1 MMSSLLPRH
10 GVLTWWRTL
19 KFRIVALCLV
29 AGLGATAATI
39 AVVQHAER
47 AALQQ
52 VWQERARLDTER
64 SDAAVAA
71 HLERLRQVLA
81 GAATRIDPAML
92 AHPTALADVLR
103 SSPDFVAAFE
113 ASVVTDAQGQAV
125 LSLDKGQASAT
136 LPHLAQREYFARA
149 WQAMQPVV
157 SRPYRGDVIKQPVI
171 AVAQALHAADG
182 KPYGLISGSVRLGA
196 PDLLAEAVLPDSQ
209 AGLSLVIDRD
219 GTVLAHADATQAL
232 ARAEELPALAQAM
245 QQWVGLGRPDVAS
258 LPVGG
263 EAARLASFVRIA
275 GSDWLVLRISNQA
288 DAWAWLQA
296 AQRGI
301 TRSAVLLTLPV
312 LALCTFLAWLMTR
325 PLGELRRRTEHAL
338 VHDHHATPPAPWPRM
353 GGEVGALAQ
362 AFEQVIEQSRT
373 RHQAAQDMLARLEAV
388 LNHAQAGVA
397 FTRLSHF
404 ELVSRHFCVTLG
416 VEPAQVIGKPT
427 RVIYPSDEAYQA
439 LADKARPAFMT
450 KGAYEGELELVRGNG
465 EVFWASMRGR
475 AVVPGNLAAGT
486 IWIIEDIT
494 QARAQREQLTQA
506 AHHDVLTGL
515 TNRRAFEA
523 LLAKAVAVC
532 EQAPF
537 SALFMD
543 LDGFKQVN
551 DTAGH
556 AAGDALLKGI
566 AQRLEASV
574 RQSDTVARLGG
585 DEFAVLLPR
594 CPAPQAM
601 RVAEKLRAAVEVAV
615 LQWEGAEYTVG
626 ASIGMVHVEGHYK
639 DAAEVL
645 RAADAACYAA
655 KRGGRNQ
662 VVNHADMPAFVATG
676 PSQPAVLDEA
686 AA

>member
-1 MMSSLLPRH
+1 MFASLQRPPALA
-10 GVLTWWRTL
+10 WWRSL
-19 KFRIVALCLV
+19 KFRIVALCVL
-29 AGLGATAATI
+29 AGLGATASTI
-39 AVVQHAER
+39 VVVQHTER
-47 AALQQ
+47 ATFLQL
-52 VWQERARLDTER
+52 WQDRARLEAER
-64 SDAAVAA
+64 HAAEVAA
-71 HLERLRQVLA
+71 RLVRLKQVLA

-92 AHPTALADVLR
+92 AQPDTLADVLR
-103 SSPDFVAAFE
+103 GSPDFVGAFE
-113 ASVVTDAQGQAV
+113 AAVVTDASGQS
-125 LSLDKGQASAT
+125 LLRLDKGRPSNA
-136 LPHLAQREYFARA
+136 LPQLGQTEYFAHA
-149 WQAMQPVV
+149 MASTLPVTSQPFVGQLLKLPLVAVVQALRGADG
-157 SRPYRGDVIKQPVI
+157 RPYGV
-171 AVAQALHAADG
+171 LAA
-182 KPYGLISGSVRLGA
+182 SVRLGR
-196 PDLLAEAVLPDSQ
+196 PDLLASAVRAESEG
-209 AGLSLVIDRD
+209 GLSVVIDRD
-219 GTVLAHADATQAL
+219 GVVLAHPDATQAM
-232 ARAEELPALAQAM
+232 ARAADLPALADAM
-245 QQWVGLGRPDVAS
+245 RNWVAQDRPNLAS
-258 LPVGG
+258 LPMGAQATQV
-263 EAARLASFVRIA
+263 ASFARIA
-275 GSDWLVLRISNQA
+275 GSGWLVLRISHQA
-288 DAWAWLQA
+288 DAWAWLNA
-296 AQRGI
+296 AQEGI
-301 TRSAVLLTLPV
+301 TSKALLLMLPV
-312 LALCTFLAWLMTR
+312 LGLCALLAWLMTR
-325 PLGELRRRTEHAL
+325 PLSELRRRTEHAL
-338 VHDHHATPPAPWPRM
+338 RVEHQASPQPPWPRM

-362 AFEQVIEQSRT
+362 AFEQVIEQSRS

-404 ELVSRHFCVTLG
+404 ELVSRHFCATFG
-416 VEPAQVIGKPT
+416 VQPEQVLGKPT
-427 RVIYPSDEAYQA
+427 RVIYPSDEAYTA
-439 LADKARPAFMT
+439 LGEQARPAFMAN
-450 KGAYEGELELVRGNG
+450 GAYEGELELVRSNG
-465 EVFWASMRGR
+465 ENFWASMRGR

-506 AHHDVLTGL
+506 AHQDVLTGL

-523 LLAKAVAVC
+523 LMSKAVAAS

-601 RVAEKLRAAVEVAV
+601 RVAEKLRAAVEAAV
-615 LQWEGAEYTVG
+615 LHWEGAEYTVG

>member
-1 MMSSLLPRH
+1 MSLSQRRPGALAC
-10 GVLTWWRTL
+10 WRTL
-19 KFRIVALCLV
+19 KFRIVALCLL
-29 AGLGATAATI
+29 ASLGATVATI
-39 AVVQHAER
+39 AVMQHAER
-47 AALQQ
+47 ATLLQL
-52 VWQERARLDTER
+52 WQERARLDAER
-64 SDAAVAA
+64 SAAVVTG
-71 HLERLRQVLA
+71 HLERLRQALA

-92 AHPTALADVLR
+92 AQPAALADVLR
-103 SSPDFVAAFE
+103 SSPDFVAAFD

-125 LSLDKGQASAT
+125 LSLDKDRASATT

-149 WQAMQPVV
+149 WQAAHPVV
-157 SRPYRGDVIKQPVI
+157 SRPFMGEVIKQPVI
-171 AVAQALHAADG
+171 AVVQALRAADST
-182 KPYGLISGSVRLGA
+182 PYGLISGSVRLGA
-196 PDLLAEAVLPDSQ
+196 SDLLAAAVLADGQ
-209 AGLSLVIDRD
+209 VGQSLVIDRD

-232 ARAEELPALAQAM
+232 ARAEDLPALAPALR
-245 QQWVGLGRPDVAS
+245 QWVDMGRPDVAS
-258 LPVGG
+258 LPLDG
-263 EAARLASFVRIA
+263 EATRLASFARIA
-275 GSDWLVLRISNQA
+275 GSDWLVLRISHRP
-288 DAWAWLQA
+288 DAWAWLNA

-301 TRSAVLLTLPV
+301 TRSALLLTLPV
-312 LALCTFLAWLMTR
+312 LALCTLMAWLMTR
-325 PLGELRRRTEHAL
+325 PLGELRRRTELAL
-338 VHDHHATPPAPWPRM
+338 AHDHHAAAQAPWPRL
-353 GGEVGALAQ
+353 GGEVGALAK
-362 AFEQVIEQSRT
+362 AFEQVIDQSRT

-388 LNHAQAGVA
+388 LNHAHAGVA

-404 ELVSRHFCVTLG
+404 ELVSRHFCDTLG

-439 LADKARPAFMT
+439 LAEKARPAFMAN
-450 KGAYEGELELVRGNG
+450 GRYEGELELMRRNG

-515 TNRRAFEA
+515 TNCRAFEA
-523 LLAKAVAVC
+523 LLAKAVAAS
-532 EQAPF
+532 EQTPF

-543 LDGFKQVN
+543 LDRFKLVN

-556 AAGDALLKGI
+556 AAGDALLKGL

-601 RVAEKLRAAVEVAV
+601 RVAEKLRAAVEAAV

-626 ASIGMVHVEGHYK
+626 ASIGMVHVDGRYPT
-639 DAAEVL
+639 AADVL

-655 KRGGRNQ
+655 KRAGRNQ
-662 VVNHADMPAFVATG
+662 VVNHAEMPAFVATG
-676 PSQPAVLDEA
+676 PSQAALLDEA
-686 AA
+686 PA

>member
-1 MMSSLLPRH
+1 MSTSPTRH

-39 AVVQHAER
+39 VVVQHAER
-47 AALQQ
+47 ATLLQL
-52 VWQERARLDTER
+52 WQERARLDAER
-64 SDAAVAA
+64 SAAAVAG

-81 GAATRIDPAML
+81 GAATRVDPAML
-92 AHPTALADVLR
+92 AQPAALAEVLR
-103 SSPDFVAAFE
+103 GSPDFIAAFE
-113 ASVVTDAQGQAV
+113 ASVVADAQGQAV
-125 LSLDKGQASAT
+125 LSLDKGRASAT
-136 LPHLAQREYFARA
+136 LPQLAQREYFARA
-149 WQAMQPVV
+149 WRATQPVV
-157 SRPYRGDVIKQPVI
+157 SRPFMGEVIKVPVF

-182 KPYGLISGSVRLGA
+182 RPYGLISGSLRLDA
-196 PDLLAEAVLPDSQ
+196 ADLLAEAVLADSQ
-209 AGLSLVIDRD
+209 AGLSLVIDRE

-245 QQWVGLGRPDVAS
+245 QQWVGMGRPDVAS
-258 LPVGG
+258 LPLGG
-263 EAARLASFVRIA
+263 EATRLASFVRIA

-288 DAWAWLQA
+288 DTWAWLNA

-301 TRSAVLLTLPV
+301 TSSALLLTLPV

-325 PLGELRRRTEHAL
+325 PLRELRRRTEHAL
-338 VHDHHATPPAPWPRM
+338 EHGDHAAAQPPWPRM

-362 AFEQVIEQSRT
+362 AFEQVIDQSRT

-388 LNHAQAGVA
+388 LNHAHAGVA
-397 FTRLSHF
+397 FSRLSHF
-404 ELVSRHFCVTLG
+404 ELVSRHLCTTLG
-416 VEPAQVIGKPT
+416 VEPAQLIGKPT
-427 RVIYPSDEAYQA
+427 RTIYPSDAAYQA
-439 LADKARPAFMT
+439 LADKAHPAFMAN
-450 KGAYEGELELVRGNG
+450 GAYEGELELVRPTG

-506 AHHDVLTGL
+506 AHQDVLTGL

-523 LLAKAVAVC
+523 LLAKAVVAS
-532 EQAPF
+532 EQTPF

-543 LDGFKQVN
+543 LDRFKQVN

-566 AQRLEASV
+566 AQCLEASV

-601 RVAEKLRAAVEVAV
+601 RVADKLRAAVEAYV
-615 LQWEGAEYTVG
+615 LQWEGANHTVG
-626 ASIGMVHVEGHYK
+626 ASIGMVHVDGGYQT
-639 DAAEVL
+639 AAEVL

-662 VVNHADMPAFVATG
+662 VVNHAEMPAFVATG